1 MLIWKQF
8 NEAFRALLRQNVQLI
23 IIPTF
28 WTLLDATPQVLKLNP
43 KSESLFLDSIL
54 TARAFENTCAVVF
67 CNAGG
72 KEDDGFAG
80 MSQITMPVL
89 GKVCEADG
97 AREQVVMG
105 LVETEVL
112 EEAEKCYR
120 IRRDLERVDEVYG
133 AIGKSKI

>member
-1 MLIWKQF
+1 M
-8 NEAFRALLRQNVQLI
+8 QLV

-28 WTLLDATPQVLKLNP
+28 WTLRDATPPVLALNP
-43 KSESLFLDSIL
+43 RSEAVFLESIL
-54 TARAFENTCAVVF
+54 TARAFENVCAVVF

-72 KEDDGFAG
+72 KEEDGFCG

-97 AREQVVMG
+97 AGEQVVMG
-105 LVETEVL
+105 VVETGVL

-133 AIGKSKI
+133 GIGKSKI